1 MLILLNTHF
10 LLVFSLHSEIF
21 RHISDNWCFL
31 TAELVT
37 GSWHGGSSIPP
48 AHFYCLAW
56 LQLSQPRLFDDSA
69 FCVLASV
76 RHPPLP
82 VLFKVAL
89 CPMTADKCCM
99 DIIEDNQV
107 DVRQAFFLQIDYE
120 LSVSLKA
127 QSISAMY
134 INVLPKTFDC
144 ELACTSCRS
153 CTGIKVP
160 RYAWNYTLKTIHLRH
175 QMTISMFC

>member
-1 MLILLNTHF
+1 M
-10 LLVFSLHSEIF
+10 
-21 RHISDNWCFL
+21 
-31 TAELVT
+31 T
-37 GSWHGGSSIPP
+37 GSWHGGSLIPP
-48 AHFYCLAW
+48 AHFCCLAW
-56 LQLSQPRLFDDSA
+56 LQLSQPRLLNDSA

-160 RYAWNYTLKTIHLRH
+160 RYAWNYTFKTIHLRH